1 MSPPSRKIHEKGG
14 APVSGG
20 CVRMWIIAGI
30 AIAVGV
36 AVGVV
41 TLWLSAKTAPVAG
54 SAAPDFTLSS
64 QEGKQVSLK
73 DYRGKWVVLY
83 FYPKDFTPGCT
94 VEAHNFQRDQEEYAR
109 RNAVILGV
117 SVDSAESHQK
127 FCAKEGLN
135 FKLLAD
141 TSHEVSK
148 QYGSLM
154 NFGIAQISARHTFLI
169 DPQGKIARSYMSVN
183 PSRHSSQMLA
193 AIEGL
198 EKQASVRL

>member
-1 MSPPSRKIHEKGG
+1 MR
-14 APVSGG
+14 V
-20 CVRMWIIAGI
+20 WIIVGI
-30 AIAVGV
+30 AIAVGIV

-41 TLWLSAKTAPVAG
+41 TLQLSAKTAPVAG
-54 SAAPDFTLSS
+54 SAAPDFSLSS

-83 FYPKDFTPGCT
+83 FYPKDFTSGCT
-94 VEAHNFQRDQEEYAR
+94 MEAHNFRRDQEEYAR

-117 SVDSAESHQK
+117 SVDSAESHKK

-183 PSRHSSQMLA
+183 PSRHSSEMLA
-193 AIEGL
+193 AIEDL
-198 EKQASVRL
+198 EKQASSVRL